1 MKLAVA
7 LCFVAFALGGCT
19 PLPKITEVD
28 TSKAQP
34 DCVRQCTGQY
44 SGCMSTVREPVVYRA
59 CHEAYKVCVNTCP
72 AK

>member
-7 LCFVAFALGGCT
+7 LCFATFALGGCA
-19 PLPKITEVD
+19 PLPKINEVD

-44 SGCMSTVREPVVYRA
+44 SSCMPPVLEPAVYRA
-59 CHEAYKVCVNTCP
+59 CHDAYQVCVNTCP